1 MVIIQSKLG
10 EHLDKCLGPAK
21 EMLEE
26 TAARL
31 EAHAAAASGK
41 STTNVPTKSGGA
53 AQSNAKNVVTEGDS
67 ALKLEDMPGE
77 TLISKK
83 ALFGEV
89 VSDQYMIAAGHEPM
103 LPINRNPVNNLELK
117 AQGAY
122 CLDGVYKNAHPP
134 KDYIITEAKYRKS
147 GEFSAGNLPTTKGS
161 TRFEKQDTAEGS
173 RKVSARYPAAKQMSD
188 KWIKQRLEDSVGEEI
203 DKMLGNYERWVLVV
217 DDSGKVVKTIKL
229 DEFGNAIQDGVIK

>member
-10 EHLDKCLGPAK
+10 ERLDKCLGPAK
-21 EMLEE
+21 EILEE

-31 EAHAAAASGK
+31 ETHAAAASGK
-41 STTNVPTKSGGA
+41 STTNVPTKSGAA

-67 ALKLEDMPGE
+67 TLKLEDMPGK
-77 TLISKK
+77 TLSSKK
-83 ALFGEV
+83 ALLGER

-103 LPINRNPVNNLELK
+103 LPINRNPVDNLELK
-117 AQGAY
+117 PQGTY

-134 KDYIITEAKYRKS
+134 KEYIITEAKYREDGK
-147 GEFSAGNLPTTKGS
+147 FSANELPTTKGS
-161 TRFEKQDTAEGS
+161 IRSGKA
-173 RKVSARYPAAKQMSD
+173 YPKAKQMED
-188 KWIKQRLEDSVGEEI
+188 DWIKPRLEDGVGRDVAI
-203 DKMLGNYERWVLVV
+203 SMSDNYERWVLVV